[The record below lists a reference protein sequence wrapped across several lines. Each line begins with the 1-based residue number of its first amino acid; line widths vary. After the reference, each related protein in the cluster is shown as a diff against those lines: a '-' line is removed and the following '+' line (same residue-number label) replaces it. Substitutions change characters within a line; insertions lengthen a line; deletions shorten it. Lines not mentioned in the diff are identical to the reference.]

1 MARAPGASALRDG
14 RPAPAPGSF
23 ARLVSDVT
31 PSTLAA
37 VAVTALAAAAAW
49 PGPARADDDDVRAN
63 LAVHSRFTDRE
74 DTPSPVLLYDRTA
87 RTFDLAPYLRP
98 QGSDRYASTLVSAG
112 LEGRLGWLRWAVT
125 ADTGEVRTQQFPQ
138 RSAVC
143 GSTRTPTGLAVAAS
157 GLCDVNL
164 DGRPSAN
171 PTEVQLEDTR
181 LQPAAFTS
189 NGRLL
194 GDELRSTLL
203 LREAWVG
210 AALGK
215 NDFALVRAGRKR
227 FTVGDGFIHDDYGT
241 GVEANLDLGALGP
254 SLELGAAA
262 FYPTRDFPRA
272 TGLTSPMLALR
283 ADWLPSLFEHA
294 GLFLAVFRD
303 RSDSLAP
310 LFQAELAESS
320 AVRLGRAMVGT
331 SDYRTLARRVAA
343 ALGADRHSEGT
354 LAWLGTSGSL
364 RVLGPVRVD
373 WTGAVERG
381 RLTLG
386 SGAGLSDI
394 DIRGRLAWVRLRGDA
409 SRTLELSAFFLYLSG
424 DLPPDER
431 QRLGLPRQYGGFLGV
446 APYVTTTNIF
456 FQGGVAEPFASR
468 QATAPGVNG
477 RGVLAPG
484 LGATFEPTRALALD
498 LRAAW
503 LVAPEVGPFG
513 GTNYGPEVDLA
524 VTWSPVRWLILL
536 AEADAL
542 FPGGFFPGRATMT
555 KVVVGADLV
564 WP

>member
-1 MARAPGASALRDG
+1 M
-14 RPAPAPGSF
+14 
-23 ARLVSDVT
+23 

-37 VAVTALAAAAAW
+37 VAITALAAAAAR
-49 PGPARADDDDVRAN
+49 PDPAPADDDVRAN
-63 LAVHSRFTDRE
+63 LAVHGRFTDRE
-74 DTPSPVLLYDRTA
+74 NTPSPVLLYDRPA
-87 RTFDLAPYLRP
+87 RTFDLAPYLKP
-98 QGSDRYASTLVSAG
+98 QGSDGYASTLVSAG
-112 LEGRLGWLRWAVT
+112 LEGRLGWLRWAVS
-125 ADTGEVRTQQFPQ
+125 ADTGEVRTQQFPE

-171 PTEVQLEDTR
+171 PTKVQLNDTR
-181 LQPAAFTS
+181 LQPAALTS

-194 GDELRSTLL
+194 ADELRSTLL

-215 NDFALVRAGRKR
+215 NDFAFVHAGRKR
-227 FTVGDGFIHDDYGT
+227 FTVGDGFIYDDYGT
-241 GVEANLDLGALGP
+241 GVEANFDLGALGP
-254 SLELGAAA
+254 SFELGAAA
-262 FYPTRDFPRA
+262 FYATRDFPRA
-272 TGLTSPMLALR
+272 AGLTSPLLVLR

-294 GLFLAVFRD
+294 GMFLAAFRD
-303 RSDSLAP
+303 RFDSLAP
-310 LFQAELAESS
+310 LFQASLAESG
-320 AVRLGRAMVGT
+320 ALRLGRATLGT
-331 SDYRTLARRVAA
+331 PDYKALARAMAGV
-343 ALGADRHSEGT
+343 LGSDRHSDGT
-354 LAWLGTSGSL
+354 LVWLGTSGSL
-364 RVLGPVRVD
+364 RVLGPLRLD

-386 SGAGLSDI
+386 SGAAQVQSDV
-394 DIRGRLAWVRLRGDA
+394 RGQLGWLRVRGDA
-409 SRTLELSAFFLYLSG
+409 SRTLEVSAFFLYLSG

-431 QRLGLPRQYGGFLGV
+431 ARLGLPAQYGGFLGV

-456 FQGGVAEPFASR
+456 FQGGVAESFASR

-484 LGATFEPTRALALD
+484 LGATFEPTRTLSLD

-524 VTWSPVRWLILL
+524 VTWSPVRWLVLL

-542 FPGGFFPGRATMT
+542 FPGDFFPGRATVT

>member
-1 MARAPGASALRDG
+1 M
-14 RPAPAPGSF
+14 
-23 ARLVSDVT
+23 T

-37 VAVTALAAAAAW
+37 VAVTVLATAAARPDPSPPDDDMRAHLELHGRVTRRENA
-49 PGPARADDDDVRAN
+49 PGPM
-63 LAVHSRFTDRE
+63 
-74 DTPSPVLLYDRTA
+74 LLYDRSA
-87 RTFDLAPYLRP
+87 RTFDLAPYLKP
-98 QGSDRYASTLVSAG
+98 QGSDDYASTLVSAG
-112 LEGRLGWLRWAVT
+112 LEGRLGWLRWTVT
-125 ADTGEVRTQQFPQ
+125 ADTGEVRTQQFPE

-171 PTEVQLEDTR
+171 PTKVQLDDTR
-181 LQPAAFTS
+181 LQPAALTS

-210 AALGK
+210 ATMGK

-227 FTVGDGFIHDDYGT
+227 FTVGDGFIYDDYGT

-254 SLELGAAA
+254 SFELGAAA

-272 TGLTSPMLALR
+272 AGLTSPLLALR

-310 LFQAELAESS
+310 LFQAALAESS
-320 AVRLGRAMVGT
+320 AVRLGRATVGT
-331 SDYRTLARRVAA
+331 ADYQTLARRVAV
-343 ALGADRHSEGT
+343 ALGAAPHSEGT

-364 RVLGPVRVD
+364 RVLGPVRLD

-386 SGAGLSDI
+386 SGAGQVQSDV
-394 DIRGRLAWVRLRGDA
+394 DLRGRLAWLRLRGDA
-409 SRTLELSAFFLYLSG
+409 SRRLELSAFFLYLSG

-456 FQGGVAEPFASR
+456 FKGGVAESFASR

-484 LGATFEPTRALALD
+484 LGATLEPTRALTLD
-498 LRAAW
+498 SCARPGW
-503 LVAPEVGPFG
+503 WRQRWAPSAGR
-513 GTNYGPEVDLA
+513 TMDR
-524 VTWSPVRWLILL
+524 RW
-536 AEADAL
+536 
-542 FPGGFFPGRATMT
+542 T
-555 KVVVGADLV
+555 
-564 WP
+564 